1 MPKKK
6 ENPED
11 EIQLDEKQPAQKT
24 SSFCT
29 RWFAEHAV
37 NNTSEMRMI
46 CDLTARSAQEQFSI
60 NVRSGHTEVYA
71 VIFYATFMSI
81 LEFIKEKQKTYN
93 EFSIT
98 IANSLN
104 IGYTNNDDQDNEKV
118 GNFMPIMEYIGT
130 NRTYVDSESS
140 IDDDKIS
147 SNCIHWKELNIK
159 KNVEYYKEIQERA
172 FDKLIKEFN
181 VNLRTSEAIFP
192 LFCIFL
198 DHITSVIKIKYQDA
212 EGTGISEISM
222 NVLSLFDIYYSYNE
236 DEDKEIYEYLPGITV
251 KLCLKSDTV
260 AGRNE

>member
-6 ENPED
+6 ENME
-11 EIQLDEKQPAQKT
+11 EEMQLEEKQSAPKNLTFSQ
-24 SSFCT
+24 
-29 RWFAEHAV
+29 RWFQEHAV

-46 CDLTARSAQEQFSI
+46 CDLTARSAEEQFSI

-71 VIFYATFMSI
+71 VIFYATFVTI
-81 LEFIKEKQKTYN
+81 LEFIREKQKTYN
-93 EFSIT
+93 NFTIA
-98 IANSLN
+98 IANSIN
-104 IGYTNNDDQDNEKV
+104 IGYTNNDDIENEKV

-130 NRTYVDSESS
+130 NRAYVEGDTS

-147 SNCIHWKELNIK
+147 ANCIRWKELNIK

-172 FDKLIKEFN
+172 FDKLIKEYN

-198 DHITSVIKIKYQDA
+198 DHITSVIKLKYQDA

-222 NVLSLFDIYYSYNE
+222 NVLSLFDIFYSYNE
-236 DEDKEIYEYLPGITV
+236 EEDKEVYDMQPGIAV
-251 KLCLKSDTV
+251 KLMLKSDTV
-260 AGRNE
+260 AGREI